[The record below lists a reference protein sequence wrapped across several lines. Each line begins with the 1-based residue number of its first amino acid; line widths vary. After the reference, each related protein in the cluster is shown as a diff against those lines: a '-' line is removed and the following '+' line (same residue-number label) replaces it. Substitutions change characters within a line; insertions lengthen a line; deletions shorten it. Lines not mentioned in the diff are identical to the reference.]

1 MSPMSLAAAAA
12 NCRCSRVVFVGNIPY
27 HASEK
32 ELRDACELIGPVRS
46 LRLAADPATG
56 KRRGYAFVEYPDD
69 ETASSACRNLAGHQ
83 LLGRE
88 LRVGLAGRR
97 RRRGDNEPVGLEE
110 AIHAASLVSGTPPPP
125 DSVTRYLAARS
136 PRELREMVA
145 ALQGD
150 GTDTMKL
157 LEEHVPGLAAV
168 MEQVRHLLDMAA
180 ADEAAAAEAKSKKRA
195 AAEEPDDDGRR
206 AKVGKVE
213 YGGFKDKI
221 TVSSAAGVMCF

>member
-1 MSPMSLAAAAA
+1 
-12 NCRCSRVVFVGNIPY
+12 
-27 HASEK
+27 
-32 ELRDACELIGPVRS
+32 
-46 LRLAADPATG
+46 
-56 KRRGYAFVEYPDD
+56 
-69 ETASSACRNLAGHQ
+69 
-83 LLGRE
+83 
-88 LRVGLAGRR
+88 
-97 RRRGDNEPVGLEE
+97 
-110 AIHAASLVSGTPPPP
+110 
-125 DSVTRYLAARS
+125 
-136 PRELREMVA
+136 MVA

-150 GTDTMKL
+150 GTDSMKL